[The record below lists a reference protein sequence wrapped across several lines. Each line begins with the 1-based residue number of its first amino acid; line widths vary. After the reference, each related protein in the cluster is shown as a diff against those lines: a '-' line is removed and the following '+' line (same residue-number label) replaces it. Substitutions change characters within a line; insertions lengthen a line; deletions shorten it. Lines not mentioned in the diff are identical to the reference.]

1 VRALLYMQRGQG
13 IEVRDT
19 IHECDHIGP
28 LPKYS
33 SSLARA
39 DHVQRKYQP
48 THERSKEDGMN

>member
-1 VRALLYMQRGQG
+1 MQRGQG